1 LGGGRADAGA
11 AARDSDGMATTER
24 AIRSYLDGD
33 VSLEL
38 PIPAALASPDA
49 GSPAPQL
56 SLIAC
61 SRCLRVLRDGQWVR
75 AERVI
80 HELRSFEYDAPP
92 HFAPVLCPVCTLAI
106 AQARVP
112 LRRATVRPSG
122 YH

>member
-1 LGGGRADAGA
+1 
-11 AARDSDGMATTER
+11 MATTER

-38 PIPAALASPDA
+38 PIPAAL
-49 GSPAPQL
+49 
-56 SLIAC
+56 AC